1 MKKTIKFLTIATI
14 ILAMI
19 VAIAPCNVLA
29 GTVTLTTGTITVN
42 TTDDSVRSVT
52 LYKLFNID
60 SYTDDEDYSY
70 SFANEDVK
78 NYFSSKSYTNIVD
91 ALDYINTLNGND
103 VELNKFALDIK
114 AAGIPG
120 TTQNT
125 TTDFTNQT
133 SGYYLLVDNTTEAP
147 DNSTISA
154 VILNNVLFT
163 AETTEY
169 EVTLKVD
176 EITPPEK
183 TVADNDNNSSAEE
196 FDSALP
202 GEEVTYR
209 IKQTIPEV
217 NSAFTK
223 YKMSIVDT
231 LTGLIYDASN
241 ANISVKV
248 DGTDYTAS
256 YPVSVNGNVLTWE
269 FIFDEN
275 QPITFEE
282 FKALAGKDIVIE
294 YTVTVSEDAY
304 QEVNTNEVV
313 TKYSTNP
320 NGNEEGTTEP
330 DVVEVYC
337 YTLTLNKVN
346 SNEELLPGAVFT
358 LTYPDGITTKNVEVG
373 EDGTITLTGLKE
385 GEYTLRETTAPE
397 GYTLLDCDLT
407 FKISDKASTN
417 ANATIESTT
426 TGKEAKFINVEFLGA
441 TETTETDGEGNTIT
455 TRTAM
460 FEVDVVNVKEG
471 ALPETGG
478 MGTVIFTVV
487 GITVM
492 AVAGGLLVF
501 RNRKMNN

>member
-19 VAIAPCNVLA
+19 IAIAPSNVFA
-29 GTVTLTTGTITVN
+29 GTVALTTGTISVN
-42 TTDDSVRSVT
+42 TTDDSERSVT

-60 SYTDDEDYSY
+60 SYTDDKDYSY
-70 SFANEDVK
+70 SFANEEV
-78 NYFSSKSYTNIVD
+78 KSYFAGKGETNIVD
-91 ALDYINTLNGND
+91 ALDYVNNLSGDDVKLN
-103 VELNKFALDIK
+103 EFALDIR

-125 TTDFTNQT
+125 TANFTNQT

-147 DNSTISA
+147 ENSTISA

-163 AETTEY
+163 AESSTY

-183 TVADNDNNSSAEE
+183 TVADNDDSNSARE

-202 GEEVTYR
+202 GEEVTYT
-209 IKQTIPEV
+209 IKQKIPEV
-217 NSAFTK
+217 KSAYTK

-231 LTGLIYDASN
+231 LTGLDFDASK
-241 ANISVKV
+241 ANITVKV
-248 DGTDYTAS
+248 GGTDYTSS
-256 YPVSVNGNVLTWE
+256 YPVSVNGNVLTWA
-269 FIFDEN
+269 FNFDKD
-275 QPITFEE
+275 QPITFAE
-282 FKALAGKDIVIE
+282 FKELAGKDIEIE

-313 TKYSTNP
+313 TKYSSNP

-337 YTLTLNKVN
+337 YTLKLNKVN

-358 LTYPDGITTKNVEVG
+358 LTYPDGTTTKNVEVG
-373 EDGTITLTGLKE
+373 EDGTITLEGLKE

-407 FKISDKASTN
+407 FKIGDKASTN

-426 TGKEAKFINVEFLGA
+426 TGKEAKFISVEFLGA
-441 TETTETDGEGNTIT
+441 TETTETDGEGNTVT
-455 TRTAM
+455 TKTAM
-460 FEVDVVNVKEG
+460 FEVNVINVKEG

-478 MGTVIFTVV
+478 MGTVIFTVI

-492 AVAGGLLVF
+492 VAAAGLLIY
-501 RNRKMNN
+501 RNRK